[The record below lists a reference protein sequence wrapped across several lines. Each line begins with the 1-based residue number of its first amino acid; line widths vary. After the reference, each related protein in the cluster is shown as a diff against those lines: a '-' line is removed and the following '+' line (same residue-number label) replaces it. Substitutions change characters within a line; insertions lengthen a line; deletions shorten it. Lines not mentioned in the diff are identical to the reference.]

1 MTSKLVLDNIAG
13 RTTAG
18 SITIVG
24 EGNTTTTNLQQGLTK
39 VWCIYDADN
48 TSIRDSF
55 NIASITDNANGR
67 HEFAFSNPMNGA
79 DYVCVGTAGISG
91 YHNISTR
98 GEAFGTVSA
107 SAVPI
112 RSTHTNASSDDDD
125 GQTSFSVNGDLG

>member
-1 MTSKLVLDNIAG
+1 MVAHGTIAFDTLTTSDQKNTG
-13 RTTAG
+13 TEK
-18 SITIVG
+18 SIDTSYLFNGVA
-24 EGNTTTTNLQQGLTK
+24 K

-125 GQTSFSVNGDLG
+125 GQTSFSVNGDLA